1 MIRVGEHPDVQE
13 GVPSNTAHGFAKTLA
28 APAPGSSAMALAH
41 PGGDL
46 RLAQDNMGPSFN
58 TQRRPGSKYTRPA
71 SKQLQ
76 RGSSA
81 RVAFR
86 PLRPQHSATLNVHP
100 RLGEASIGTSTHVGK
115 PLYKGLLSPASAMRL
130 STGELNQVP
139 RFKTKPQSSCTTS
152 AAPMSCR
159 ALPEFYRSYQQQ
171 QTQYS
176 LLTFLKTM
184 KRDVTVSDNEDDSS
198 TLDVSLS
205 EQIAQAKRGEEINE
219 PYNLRLNLA
228 Q

>member
-1 MIRVGEHPDVQE
+1 
-13 GVPSNTAHGFAKTLA
+13 
-28 APAPGSSAMALAH
+28 MALAH

-46 RLAQDNMGPSFN
+46 RLAQDNVGTSFN

-100 RLGEASIGTSTHVGK
+100 RLGEASIGTSTHFG
-115 PLYKGLLSPASAMRL
+115 KGLLSPASAMRL

-139 RFKTKPQSSCTTS
+139 RFKTKPQSSGTTS

-205 EQIAQAKRGEEINE
+205 DQIAQAKRGEDINKCLN
-219 PYNLRLNLA
+219 PNLA

>member
-1 MIRVGEHPDVQE
+1 MVRVGEHPDVQE
-13 GVPSNTAHGFAKTLA
+13 GAPSDVAHRFARTLA
-28 APAPGSSAMALAH
+28 APVPGSSAMALAR

-100 RLGEASIGTSTHVGK
+100 RLGEASIGASTHFG
-115 PLYKGLLSPASAMRL
+115 KGLLAPASAARL

-139 RFKTKPQSSCTTS
+139 RFKAKPQSIATTS
-152 AAPMSCR
+152 AAPTSSR
-159 ALPEFYRSYQQQ
+159 GLPEFYRSYQQQ

-205 EQIAQAKRGEEINE
+205 EQI
-219 PYNLRLNLA
+219 LNA
-228 Q
+228 

>member
-1 MIRVGEHPDVQE
+1 
-13 GVPSNTAHGFAKTLA
+13 
-28 APAPGSSAMALAH
+28 MALAR

-100 RLGEASIGTSTHVGK
+100 RLGEASIGTSTHFGK
-115 PLYKGLLSPASAMRL
+115 GPLAPASAYNNNNMRL

-139 RFKTKPQSSCTTS
+139 RFKTKPQDSSTTS
-152 AAPMSCR
+152 AAPMSSR

-205 EQIAQAKRGEEINE
+205 EQIAQAKRGDEIN
-219 PYNLRLNLA
+219 PNLA

>member
-1 MIRVGEHPDVQE
+1 MPAQ
-13 GVPSNTAHGFAKTLA
+13 
-28 APAPGSSAMALAH
+28 APGSSAMALAC

-46 RLAQDNMGPSFN
+46 RLPQDDMRPSYN
-58 TQRRPGSKYTRPA
+58 TQRRPGSRYTRPA

-100 RLGEASIGTSTHVGK
+100 RLGEASVGASTHFG
-115 PLYKGLLSPASAMRL
+115 KGLLSPASAMRL
-130 STGELNQVP
+130 STGEVNQVP
-139 RFKTKPQSSCTTS
+139 RFKAKAPSGGTTS
-152 AAPMSCR
+152 AAPMSSR

-198 TLDVSLS
+198 TMDVSLS
-205 EQIAQAKRGEEINE
+205 DQIAQAKRGIAEGKLKDIN
-219 PYNLRLNLA
+219 PNLA

>member
-1 MIRVGEHPDVQE
+1 MVRVGEHPGVQE
-13 GVPSNTAHGFAKTLA
+13 GAPSDVAHRFARTLA
-28 APAPGSSAMALAH
+28 APEPGSSAMALAR

-71 SKQLQ
+71 SKQLR

-100 RLGEASIGTSTHVGK
+100 RLGEASVGASTHFG
-115 PLYKGLLSPASAMRL
+115 KGLLAPASAARL

-139 RFKTKPQSSCTTS
+139 RFKAKPQSIATTS
-152 AAPMSCR
+152 AAPTSSR
-159 ALPEFYRSYQQQ
+159 GLPEFYRSYQQQ

-198 TLDVSLS
+198 TLEASLS
-205 EQIAQAKRGEEINE
+205 EQILKA
-219 PYNLRLNLA
+219 
-228 Q
+228 